1 MKYIS
6 VCESFNTV
14 VENTESSNYKYYR
27 YRKISDDLIS
37 GLFLEDSINH
47 IIPEHKLNYS
57 NKRIS
62 EASTSMIDYI
72 LYRTKDSKNNK
83 AIISRD
89 DFCFFLHLNK
99 GLVGLCLKT
108 LTNAGIISISRKGT
122 INGVNVITIYHNKVK
137 EIENKGREIEKK
149 KQDEYLNKKYQVI
162 EESKQRIINNQNKIK
177 AKKKDSTWS
186 KEKVEAVNKMAFD
199 EVNEKDVHNTG
210 LHSYD
215 RLLIQI
221 LSKAWFRY
229 TGKKLNWNSLML
241 NKIRKTLT
249 GSSLSEENP
258 TRCYIELGYNL
269 IPQKL
274 IDVIKYI
281 TSIWFRP
288 LTECRSY
295 NFELM
300 FTDAYNK
307 KFNQVMPI
315 IYNESSYFDLYK
327 NPKDMEDFNFYKD
340 RVDTTIRYR
349 LKKNSFNH
357 LTPRQNNELY
367 FIASPFYKEKL
378 KEKIFI

>member
-1 MKYIS
+1 MKS
-6 VCESFNTV
+6 NAVLN
-14 VENTESSNYKYYR
+14 SSNTQNIQDYEFHSF
-27 YRKISDDLIS
+27 RKISFDIET
-37 GLFLEDSINH
+37 GLHVENSINL
-47 IIPEHKLNYS
+47 IIPNQKLTFS
-57 NKRIS
+57 KKRII
-62 EASTSMIDYI
+62 EAATIMIDYI
-72 LYRTKDSKNNK
+72 LYRTKDSKDNK

-99 GLVGLCLKT
+99 DLVGYALKA

-122 INGVNVITIYHNKVK
+122 INGVNVINIYHNKVK

-149 KQDEYLNKKYQVI
+149 KTDEYLKRKYKVI

-186 KEKVEAVNKMAFD
+186 KEKVEAVNEMAFD

-274 IDVIKYI
+274 IDIIKYM

-315 IYNESSYFDLYK
+315 IYDESSYFDLYK
-327 NPKDMEDFNFYKD
+327 DPKDMEDFNFYKGK
-340 RVDTTIRYR
+340 VDTSIKYR